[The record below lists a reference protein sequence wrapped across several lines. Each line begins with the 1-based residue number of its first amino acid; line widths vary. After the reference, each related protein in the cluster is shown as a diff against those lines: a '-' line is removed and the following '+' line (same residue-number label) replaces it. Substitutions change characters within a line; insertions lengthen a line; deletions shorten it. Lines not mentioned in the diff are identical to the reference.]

1 MYERFE
7 LLLKS
12 RGLTAYKVGKDTGV
26 NRSTL
31 SEWKNGRSVPK
42 ADKIQR
48 LADYFNVPISY
59 FYEDVSDIADEMR
72 RAADA
77 LVEELSLT
85 EDLQRVLSRDPHL
98 SGHVFSDDQLMQI
111 LQYARFLA
119 KEV

>member
-1 MYERFE
+1 MYEQFE
-7 LLLKS
+7 SLLKA
-12 RGLTAYKVGKDTGV
+12 RGLTAYKVAKDTGIG
-26 NRSTL
+26 RSTF
-31 SEWKNGRSVPK
+31 SQWKNGVYEPK
-42 ADKIQR
+42 RDKSQK
-48 LADYFNVPISY
+48 LADYFDVPISF
-59 FYEDVSDIADEMR
+59 FYNDVSDIADEMR

>member
-1 MYERFE
+1 MYGKYCALRDA
-7 LLLKS
+7 
-12 RGLTAYKVGKDTGV
+12 RGLRDAHVSDGTGIA
-26 NRSTL
+26 RSTF
-31 SEWKNGRSVPK
+31 SDWKSGRSVPK
-42 ADKIQR
+42 SDKLQKIADFF
-48 LADYFNVPISY
+48 DVPISF
-59 FYEDVSDIADEMR
+59 FYEDVSDIAEEMR